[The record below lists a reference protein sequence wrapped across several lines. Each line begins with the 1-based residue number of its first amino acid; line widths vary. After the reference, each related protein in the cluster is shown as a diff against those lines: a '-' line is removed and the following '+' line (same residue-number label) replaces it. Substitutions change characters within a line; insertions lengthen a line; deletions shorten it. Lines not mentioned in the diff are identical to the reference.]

1 MILHDPIR
9 WMAPST
15 MMGYMIISCP
25 QSSWPEGEV
34 ITFIKDKQCYSGHLN
49 EAMAQSICKDRMSGY
64 DNPNIF
70 EDRIPN
76 ALIRP
81 AVDVVHASQ
90 YFGFGGG
97 YLTLYDFVLLE
108 TQGHCWHK
116 KPDQLEH
123 ISRDRSQPKEKFY
136 LLWRTSF

>member
-1 MILHDPIR
+1 
-9 WMAPST
+9 
-15 MMGYMIISCP
+15 
-25 QSSWPEGEV
+25 
-34 ITFIKDKQCYSGHLN
+34 
-49 EAMAQSICKDRMSGY
+49 MSGY
-64 DNPNIF
+64 DNPSIF

-90 YFGFGGG
+90 YFGFDGG
-97 YLTLYDFVLLE
+97 YLTFNDFVLLE

-123 ISRDRSQPKEKFY
+123 ISRDPPQSKEKFY
-136 LLWRTSF
+136 LLWRTSFKLNNHAENGTFETG